1 MTITRIS
8 VFTISTAICLATS
21 AKAELLP
28 LADCDGTSGIG
39 VMAYSVTKG
48 MMVEA
53 TTELTEVCWNPETA
67 TFTGQETSRDLELTQ
82 DQGGLK
88 MYQRLNGGAVSPL
101 NEQFQVGPWE
111 GHGGGTMPHFR
122 WTTESS
128 RSPDEINGADFVT
141 TEGFLLTEA
150 GYTPKPDTAEY
161 PLDMVLTAQ
170 AGSLGGMVYNLF
182 LPMQATLSLDGD
194 TFAFDLTS
202 YQQGM
207 GPGNVTLN
215 MSLTETDFGY
225 DGEGI
230 ITMENALMAGG
241 ADMFWKTMELRLEEF
256 APQFSGND
264 FAFVA
269 NFVGDVI
276 TFGGES
282 QVVRFSLLGT
292 GVKN

>member
-67 TFTGQETSRDLELTQ
+67 TFTGQETSRDLQLTQ
-82 DQGGLK
+82 NQGGLK

-150 GYTPKPDTAEY
+150 GYTPKPDAAEY

-194 TFAFDLTS
+194 TFAFSTQD
-202 YQQGM
+202 Q
-207 GPGNVTLN
+207 V
-215 MSLTETDFGY
+215 
-225 DGEGI
+225 
-230 ITMENALMAGG
+230 
-241 ADMFWKTMELRLEEF
+241 
-256 APQFSGND
+256 
-264 FAFVA
+264 VA
-269 NFVGDVI
+269 NTGDVTI
-276 TFGGES
+276 GWLRGGLDREGARLHGAS
-282 QVVRFSLLGT
+282 GRGVRLVEGPEDVLGDPDIDIVDICLPPHLHRCPSPSPT
-292 GVKN
+292 WLPTSRLRYFRPRWRSCW